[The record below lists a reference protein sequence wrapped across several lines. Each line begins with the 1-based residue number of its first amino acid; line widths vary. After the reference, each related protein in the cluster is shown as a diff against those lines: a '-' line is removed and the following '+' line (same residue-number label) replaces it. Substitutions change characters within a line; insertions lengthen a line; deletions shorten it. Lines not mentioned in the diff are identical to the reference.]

1 MDQLGVDHGL
11 AKRFRG
17 SAQYIYGARACQS
30 SSFSWHVGCTWL
42 IEAVASGGACG
53 SFFYLIRL
61 IFAPWSLY

>member
-30 SSFSWHVGCTWL
+30 SSFSWHVGC
-42 IEAVASGGACG
+42 A
-53 SFFYLIRL
+53 
-61 IFAPWSLY
+61 